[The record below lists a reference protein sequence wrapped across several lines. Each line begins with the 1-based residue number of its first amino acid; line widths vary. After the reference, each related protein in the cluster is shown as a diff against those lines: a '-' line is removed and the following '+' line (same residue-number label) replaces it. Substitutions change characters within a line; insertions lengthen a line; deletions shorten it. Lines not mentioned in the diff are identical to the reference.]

1 MFHLV
6 LFLHSAFRWLL
17 LIALLGSIVK
27 AARGY
32 ARSAAFSATDNAL
45 RHWTATIAHLQL
57 VMGVWLYLE
66 SPVTHAFRQSP
77 AAGLRQ
83 PELRFFGIIHI
94 VCMLTAV
101 ILVTIGSAMAKRRKT
116 DKEKFRTMLTWF
128 SLTLLIILIAIPWP
142 FSPLAR
148 RPLIRI

>member
-6 LFLHSAFRWLL
+6 LLLHSAFRWLL
-17 LIALLGSIVK
+17 LISLLISIAR

-32 ARSAAFSATDNAL
+32 ARSAAFSVTDNAL
-45 RHWTATIAHLQL
+45 RHWTATVAHIQL
-57 VMGVWLYLE
+57 AMGMWLYLE
-66 SPVTHAFRQSP
+66 SPVTHAFRQAP

-94 VCMLTAV
+94 SCMLLAV
-101 ILVTIGSAMAKRRKT
+101 IVLTIGSAMAKRRKT
-116 DKEKFRTMLTWF
+116 SKEKFRTMLTWF

-148 RPLIRI
+148 RPLFRI